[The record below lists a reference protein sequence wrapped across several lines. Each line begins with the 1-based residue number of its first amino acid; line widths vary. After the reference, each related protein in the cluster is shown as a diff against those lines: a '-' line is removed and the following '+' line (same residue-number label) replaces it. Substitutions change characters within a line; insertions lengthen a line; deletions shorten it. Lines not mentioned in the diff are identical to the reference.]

1 MDMKD
6 LCTIALSQHQQHIR
20 TVLATVVHVE
30 GHAYRKEGVSMI
42 LTADGQQFGSI
53 SPGCLESDL
62 VARVDAVWNSLQVC
76 VVEYDMRPADDL
88 SWGENIGCGGL
99 LNILLEP
106 VRGSFLNV
114 ITELHTRLD
123 QGENVVLTR
132 SFQNNGDQ
140 IDYQLSHQP
149 LMLAHNADLSTVQV
163 PSSQKEQY
171 TFVRTY
177 RPKPRLILIGAGD
190 DSKLVHSLAQVAGFD
205 VVIGDWREGLCTN
218 ERFPGATCVVGFPQ
232 SLYEQIQPGEQD
244 YVILMSHNFP
254 REREWIELMI
264 DQDCAYLGIMGSKE
278 RTRRLMD
285 QLPAYANLHSPVGLS
300 IGADGPDEIAI
311 SIVAELIAVKRGRV
325 LVPRKEVMNEH
336 YRISAYGG

>member
-6 LCTIALSQHQQHIR
+6 LCKIVLSQHQQQIR

-62 VARVDAVWNSLQVC
+62 VARVDDVWNSSQVC
-76 VVEYDMRPADDL
+76 MVEYDMRPADDL

-106 VRGSFLNV
+106 IRGSFLNV
-114 ITELHTRLD
+114 IRELNDRLT
-123 QGENVVLTR
+123 QGDNVVLTR
-132 SFQNNGDQ
+132 SFQKNGQQ
-140 IDYQLSHQP
+140 IDYQLSDQP
-149 LMLAHNADLSTVQV
+149 LMLAHDANSGTE
-163 PSSQKEQY
+163 SISYGEREQY

-190 DSKLVHSLAQVAGFD
+190 DSMLVNSLAQLSGFD
-205 VVIGDWREGLCTN
+205 VVVGDWRAGLCTE
-218 ERFPGATCVVGFPQ
+218 ERFKGATCIVGFLQ

-244 YVILMSHNFP
+244 YIILMSHNFP
-254 REREWIELMI
+254 REREWVELMV
-264 DQDCAYLGIMGSKE
+264 DQHCAYLGIMGSKE

-285 QLPAYANLHSPVGLS
+285 QLPVYPSLHSPVGLS

-311 SIVAELIAVKRGRV
+311 SIIAELIAVKRGRV
-325 LVPRKEVMNEH
+325 LVPRKDVTHEH
-336 YRISAYGG
+336 HRISAYSG